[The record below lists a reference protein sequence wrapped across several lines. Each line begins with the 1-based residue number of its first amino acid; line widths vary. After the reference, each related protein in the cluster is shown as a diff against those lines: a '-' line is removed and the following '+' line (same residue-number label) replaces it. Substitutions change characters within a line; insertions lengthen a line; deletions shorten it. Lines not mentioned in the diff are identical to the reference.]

1 MKKDVLFD
9 KLPYV
14 SHLKNPALD
23 NVLKSSKV
31 NDVDLQK
38 YLLATGL
45 MQDTIKEN
53 LNTIVRDCDFNAAYI
68 RRKLDTKYP
77 SVMKNSIPIVA
88 VFKDKAIFDVQNS
101 FVGSLLSQ
109 VQKNKANERVY
120 LEQLGQAPSITDINI
135 AKRVKELKNFK
146 EGIIDDDDDNDDEDG
161 PPPISPTPPAPTSF
175 QSRPSVI
182 FSTPQHTPAVDD
194 DDDNDYTNLNAA
206 QCFLL

>member
-1 MKKDVLFD
+1 MFD

-14 SHLKNPALD
+14 SHLKNSALD

-31 NDVDLQK
+31 KDVDLQK

-53 LNTIVRDCDFNAAYI
+53 LNTIVRDCDLNAASI

-77 SVMKNSIPIVA
+77 SVMKNSIPIDA
-88 VFKDKAIFDVQNS
+88 VFKDKAIFDVQNPV
-101 FVGSLLSQ
+101 VGSLLLQ
-109 VQKNKANERVY
+109 VQKNKAKERVC

-182 FSTPQHTPAVDD
+182 FSTPLHTPVVDD

-206 QCFLL
+206 QRFLL